1 MMVSSAPAELGG
13 AFAQLELSKRQIEAA
28 NEQLARATA
37 DLRNAAR
44 EYLMSVEGDEQIRRA
59 SQLYWNVPE
68 VPVSVISLVLL
79 GLPNASSKLVAL
91 LGPGGATIPCASCG
105 SEMAATSRTAIA
117 DSKRGGRFIHK
128 RCRGCENSEQVS
140 VASRWAADERARIE
154 RVAALRTM
162 PYREYLLTEEW
173 LETRNRKL
181 RQARYRCQLCN
192 TSGLLNVHHRTYER
206 RGCEDMADLTVL
218 CRPCHAKHH
227 DEPL

>member
-1 MMVSSAPAELGG
+1 MMVDCSPAELGG
-13 AFAQLELSKRQIEAA
+13 AFAQLELSKRQIEEA
-28 NEQLARATA
+28 NEQLARAA
-37 DLRNAAR
+37 AELRNAAR
-44 EYLMSVEGDEQIRRA
+44 EYLMSAEGEEQIRRA

-79 GLPNASSKLVAL
+79 GLPNASGKLVAL
-91 LGPGGATIPCASCG
+91 IGPGKATIPCASCG
-105 SEMAATSRTAIA
+105 AEMPATSRTAIA

-128 RCRGCENSEQVS
+128 RCRACENAGQ
-140 VASRWAADERARIE
+140 ASIAANWAAEERVRIE
-154 RVAALRTM
+154 RIAALRTM
-162 PYREYLLTEEW
+162 PYRDYLLTEEW

-192 TSGLLNVHHRTYER
+192 TNGLLNVHHRTYER

-227 DEPL
+227 DKPL